1 LGFRSKSKAVGHKS
15 REEPKEEYTYHCKR
29 WHTSRIRDQ
38 THDQMTNRM
47 SSGNPFDF
55 VITNNDEM
63 AFGAIQVMQAGD
75 LDVTD
80 FQDVFGQG
88 LVLF

>member
-1 LGFRSKSKAVGHKS
+1 
-15 REEPKEEYTYHCKR
+15 
-29 WHTSRIRDQ
+29 
-38 THDQMTNRM
+38 MTNRM